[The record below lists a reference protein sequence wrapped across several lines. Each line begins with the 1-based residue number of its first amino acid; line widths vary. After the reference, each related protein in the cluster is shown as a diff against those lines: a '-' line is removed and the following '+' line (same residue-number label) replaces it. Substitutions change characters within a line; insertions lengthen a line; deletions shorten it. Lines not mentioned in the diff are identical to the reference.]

1 MKEVTTQA
9 CERGEDLIA
18 FLYHELN
25 ERESRDFQQ
34 HLYQCANCER
44 ELSSFGD
51 IRESIVAWRD
61 ASLGAA
67 FANDNRRV
75 TFAAPPRPSALAA
88 IREFFNLSPLWMKGA
103 TALASLLFCV
113 CLMLTV
119 AYLKRPSVP
128 VVAVSKDKIYT
139 QAELDKQV
147 ATAVQATEKKLRSE
161 LASSERPASQL
172 SNPQVPRRL
181 VIRVAP
187 PREAINANNTRDS
200 RKPLTAQERK
210 ELAADLGLSTLREED
225 DDLDLVIDR
234 IPQTP

>member
-34 HLYQCANCER
+34 HLHHCANCER

-67 FANDNRRV
+67 FANDNRQA
-75 TFAAPPRPSALAA
+75 TFAAPPRRSALAA

-103 TALASLLFCV
+103 TAFASLLFCA
-113 CLMLTV
+113 CLVLAV
-119 AYLKRPSVP
+119 AYLKRPNAP
-128 VVAVSKDKIYT
+128 VVAFSNDKVYT

-147 ATAVQATEKKLRSE
+147 ATAVQASEKKLRSE
-161 LASSERPASQL
+161 LAKSESRATQPFT
-172 SNPQVPRRL
+172 PQVPRRQ
-181 VIRVAP
+181 VNRVAP
-187 PREAINANNTRDS
+187 PREAIADNRLDL

-210 ELAADLGLSTLREED
+210 ELAADLGLSTLREDD
-225 DDLDLVIDR
+225 DDLDLVTDR